1 MQVRGLDLRH
11 LIIFLKCGVEEVAYF
26 SSLCVCEGKKN
37 DLFCELMGVFHL
49 RSQNKAVDVFIF
61 GYGVK

>member
-1 MQVRGLDLRH
+1 MQVRELDLRL

-37 DLFCELMGVFHL
+37 DLFCE
-49 RSQNKAVDVFIF
+49 
-61 GYGVK
+61 